1 MRLCSHGEFYGYRVF
16 LCFCSRCQF
25 LLEGTLREGFVFCAL
40 SCSGLLLMGI
50 YAKITVEFPLVVM
63 EGVHSERHEIAWAKR
78 TIRAQGTGR
87 PERSR

>member
-1 MRLCSHGEFYGYRVF
+1 MAIECYCVFVRVANSCSKV
-16 LCFCSRCQF
+16 RC
-25 LLEGTLREGFVFCAL
+25 REGFVFCAL

-63 EGVHSERHEIAWAKR
+63 EGVHSERHKIAWAKR